1 MKITETLSVK
11 ITDIFIDNH
20 VHQEGWFYRFSN
32 GQLTY
37 TALTSVST
45 YSYIIS
51 AF

>member
-20 VHQEGWFYRFSN
+20 VLPFQQRAA
-32 GQLTY
+32 TY